1 MSDDLVKR
9 LDNLW
14 SMLED
19 EGFYTKANTSILAA
33 NRIEELERRLAKAE
47 AKLAKAVKALVQMV
61 GKRDYADDPW
71 EIASATLAKLKGET
85 EE

>member
-19 EGFYTKANTSILAA
+19 EGFYTKANTAILAA
-33 NRIEELERRLAKAE
+33 NRIEELE
-47 AKLAKAVKALVQMV
+47 AKLAKAQGALHQIA
-61 GKRDYADDPW
+61 GKKDYADDPW
-71 EIASATLAKLKGET
+71 EIASATLAELKGEND
-85 EE
+85 E